1 MTTSA
6 KEFEVKVNGTE
17 FSMEDSNPTALEI
30 LALAKQLGAIPNNP
44 EDYVLQGDKGEYR
57 GNERVNLA
65 EDNVFITIPISP
77 TPVA

>member
-1 MTTSA
+1 MTTFA

-17 FSMEDSNPTALEI
+17 FSMEDPNPTALEI
-30 LALAKQLGAIPNNP
+30 LAMAKQLGAIPNNP
-44 EDYVLQGDKGEYR
+44 ENYVLQGDKGEYQ
-57 GNERVNLA
+57 GNQRVNLA